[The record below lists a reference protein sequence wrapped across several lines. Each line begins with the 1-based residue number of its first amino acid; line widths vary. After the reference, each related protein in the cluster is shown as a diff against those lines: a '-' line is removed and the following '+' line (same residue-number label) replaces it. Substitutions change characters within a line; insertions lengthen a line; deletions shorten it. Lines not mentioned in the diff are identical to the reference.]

1 MKFVAGWLLA
11 ASVLQG
17 LNLLPSR
24 LGVAAA
30 LASMALFGGVHHASA
45 EIEPLIADPSA
56 SVRTIGVQPS
66 GLQQPVALE
75 EGAQLDQPA
84 QPKPATSPATNGL
97 ITIESDTQSADNLTG
112 VVTALGNVRI
122 VYPSRGMVA
131 TSRQAQYFSKEGRL
145 ILSGDVD
152 VVQDGGN
159 ALRAE
164 QVIYLLDEER
174 AEAIPPTGEQV
185 FSQMVISPSNGKGP
199 TPLTP

>member
-1 MKFVAGWLLA
+1 MP

-17 LNLLPSR
+17 VNGLPSR
-24 LGVAAA
+24 FGVAAA
-30 LASMALFGGVHHASA
+30 VAAMALCGGVPHASA
-45 EIEPLIADPSA
+45 EIEPLVADPSA
-56 SVRTIGVQPS
+56 SSRTIGVQPS
-66 GLQQPVALE
+66 GLEQPVAPE
-75 EGAQLDQPA
+75 QGGQLDQPA
-84 QPKPATSPATNGL
+84 ESTPATSPSTNPATNGL

-122 VYPSRGMVA
+122 VYPSRGIVA

-152 VVQDGGN
+152 VIQDGGN

-185 FSQMVISPSNGKGP
+185 FSQMVISPSKGKGP